1 MIFGPN
7 GQKKFWQAAKIS
19 GWVEVIGM
27 CQFNKSKRTV
37 LQHLQAL
44 WRGKA
49 HLGRTVVGCGGLI
62 EKRRSF
68 RRARLACCIVTAFV
82 VIGVPVCGL
91 AQVEP
96 EQARKVLVLN
106 SYHRG
111 YDWSD
116 RIMDTIQAEFGKT
129 DLKVDLYWEYMDAV
143 RRSLDDAYA
152 YMKKSLE
159 AKYRDFGFDLIISS
173 DDPALHFLLGNR
185 DFLFPGVPIV
195 FCGVQQFEDSKP
207 ETYPAVT
214 GVLEVYD
221 WESTVKI
228 ALKFHPSATQI
239 VVIHERDIASTVF
252 REEVASVI
260 PKLERPLDLVSFS
273 VAKLTMA
280 ELLQKV
286 RQLGDE
292 SIVLYDSAQR
302 DSNGQRYT
310 LQYSLRTIREHCA
323 VPIYVTGF
331 RRLGLGPV
339 GGKLTSGDYQ
349 GLVAAKMA
357 IRILEGE
364 TAESIPI
371 QTESPNAYMFDYHQL
386 QRFGIALSALP
397 KESIIINQ
405 PQSFYY
411 RYRRQIWAVAA
422 IITGLGVT
430 IMILLGSIIY
440 RRRAEKKLQSAEA
453 KYRSLV
459 EQIPAV
465 TYVAALDRAST
476 TIYVSP
482 QIETI
487 IGLSPEQYKTDPDIW
502 RKQLHPDDRQR
513 VLDEVRRT
521 HETEEPLCCEYRML
535 ALDGRVVWLR
545 DEAVLVRDSNR
556 RPLFLQGIMFDIT
569 DRTAKESEL
578 RESEERF
585 RAIFDNAT
593 DGILVADPKTRKFFT
608 GNKKAC
614 QMLGYEP
621 EGVKDLGVTD
631 IHPPEH
637 VSEVL
642 EQFEKQVGGEITL
655 AKDIP
660 IKRRDGSVFYA
671 DVNSAPVKFAGKT
684 YLMGIFRDVTDRK
697 AAEDAL
703 RESQE
708 LFNAFMDQLP
718 ATAFIK
724 DEKSRVRYA
733 NAYVVE
739 HFGGDKWV
747 DRTAAEYF
755 PPEIAQQVLEHDR
768 KVLSEGA
775 SDREEWLPD
784 KGGETCCMHTYKFP
798 IRRKGKPV
806 LLGGISVDVTEH
818 RRAQDALRE
827 SRRQQSAILDTIPD
841 IAWLKDEQSR
851 YIAANE
857 PFGESCGVEPES
869 LVGKTD
875 FDLWPEDL
883 AKKYRDDDKEVM
895 RLRRRKRMVEPLED
909 SKGKRS
915 WLETIKTPIYNE
927 HDQVVGTSGIGR
939 DITEVKQAQEQLEKA
954 HRELELRVQER
965 TVELENANIDLRNE
979 VSERKKAQ
987 EKLIVYQRELRSL
1000 ASELSLAEER
1010 LKRRIA
1016 TDIHDHVGQKLA
1028 ISKIKLESL
1037 AESVSSAEVAG
1048 SLDEI
1053 RGLIAEIIKST
1064 RSLTFELSPPV
1075 LYELGLEAAVEWLV
1089 RQAREQ
1095 HGLTA
1100 EFRDDRRPK
1109 PVDND
1114 VRVLLFQAVR
1124 ELLVNVAKHAHA
1136 NKVKVSTRR
1145 VGDEIRVSVADDGV
1159 GFDTSRASSQGY
1171 TSGGFGLFSI
1181 HERLG
1186 HIGGYLKVES
1196 TPGRGTRISLVAP
1209 INHKTRGSKGESR

>member
-1 MIFGPN
+1 
-7 GQKKFWQAAKIS
+7 
-19 GWVEVIGM
+19 M

-49 HLGRTVVGCGGLI
+49 HLGRTAVGCGGII
-62 EKRRSF
+62 EKGCSF
-68 RRARLACCIVTAFV
+68 RKARLACYIITVFM

-116 RIMDTIQAEFGKT
+116 RIMDTIQAEFGET
-129 DLKVDLYWEYMDAV
+129 DLKVELYWEYMNAV

-173 DDPALHFLLGNR
+173 DDPALGFLLGNR

-195 FCGVQQFEDSKP
+195 FCGVQQFEDLKP
-207 ETYPAVT
+207 ETHPAVT

-228 ALKFHPSATQI
+228 AIKFNPSATQI
-239 VVIHERDIASTVF
+239 VVIHEREIDSSVF
-252 REEVASVI
+252 REEIASVI
-260 PKLERPLDLVSFS
+260 PKLERPLDMVSLS
-273 VAKLTMA
+273 MAKLTMA

-302 DSNGQRYT
+302 DSNGHRYT
-310 LQYSLRTIREHCA
+310 LQYSLRTVREHCA

-349 GLVAAKMA
+349 GRVAAQMA
-357 IRILEGE
+357 IRILNGE
-364 TAESIPI
+364 DPNNIPI
-371 QTESPNAYMFDYHQL
+371 QTESPNVYMFDYHQL

-397 KESIIINQ
+397 KESVIINQ
-405 PQSFYY
+405 PESFYY
-411 RYRRQIWAVAA
+411 HYKRQIWAVVAVIA
-422 IITGLGVT
+422 VLIAVV
-430 IMILLGSIIY
+430 IMLSASVLR
-440 RRRAEKKLQSAEA
+440 RRRAEEA
-453 KYRSLV
+453 
-459 EQIPAV
+459 
-465 TYVAALDRAST
+465 
-476 TIYVSP
+476 
-482 QIETI
+482 
-487 IGLSPEQYKTDPDIW
+487 
-502 RKQLHPDDRQR
+502 
-513 VLDEVRRT
+513 
-521 HETEEPLCCEYRML
+521 
-535 ALDGRVVWLR
+535 
-545 DEAVLVRDSNR
+545 
-556 RPLFLQGIMFDIT
+556 
-569 DRTAKESEL
+569 L
-578 RESEERF
+578 RESEERYKALF
-585 RAIFDNAT
+585 DGSPEGILVVDIETKQFAYANPAICRMLGYTKEELNLMTVFDVHPKEDLDHVLSEFGGQVKGEKTLAASIPCLRKDGTVIYADIESAKVIVDGKECNVGFFTDITERKKTQEELLFKSTLLEAQSEASI
-593 DGILVADPKTRKFFT
+593 DGILVVDDK
-608 GNKKAC
+608 
-614 QMLGYEP
+614 
-621 EGVKDLGVTD
+621 
-631 IHPPEH
+631 
-637 VSEVL
+637 
-642 EQFEKQVGGEITL
+642 
-655 AKDIP
+655 
-660 IKRRDGSVFYA
+660 
-671 DVNSAPVKFAGKT
+671 GKT
-684 YLMGIFRDVTDRK
+684 ILFNRRFGQMWHIPEEILDTRDDEKMLQYVLGQLKAPDEFLEKVRYLYTRRSEKSRDEIGFKDGRVFDRYSSPLLDSPGRYYGRVWYFRDVTNRK
-697 AAEDAL
+697 RAEDAL

-708 LFNAFMDQLP
+708 LFNAFMEQLP

-733 NAYVVE
+733 NSYMIE
-739 HFGGDKWV
+739 HFGADKWI
-747 DRTAAEYF
+747 DQTALDYY
-755 PPEIAQQVLEHDR
+755 PPEVAEGVLEHDR
-768 KVLSEGA
+768 RVLAEGP
-775 SDREEWLPD
+775 SSREEWVPT
-784 KGGETCCMHTYKFP
+784 KSGEIRCMNTCKFP
-798 IRRKGKPV
+798 IERHGKPP
-806 LLGGISVDVTEH
+806 LIGGMAIDVTEH
-818 RRAQDALRE
+818 RRARDALLE

-857 PFGESCGVEPES
+857 PFGEFCGVKPES

-895 RLRRRKRMVEPLED
+895 RLRRRKRMVEPLENTE
-909 SKGKRS
+909 GKRT
-915 WLETIKTPIYNE
+915 WVETIKTPIYDE

-939 DITEVKQAQEQLEKA
+939 DITEIKQAQEQLEKA
-954 HRELELRVQER
+954 HHELELRVQQR
-965 TVELENANIDLRNE
+965 TAELENANIDLRNE

-987 EKLIVYQRELRSL
+987 EKLIVYQSQLRSL

-1010 LKRRIA
+1010 LRRRIA

-1037 AESVSSAEVAG
+1037 AESVSSAEIAG
-1048 SLDEI
+1048 ALDEI

-1196 TPGRGTRISLVAP
+1196 TPGRGTRVSLVAP
-1209 INHKTRGSKGESR
+1209 INHKTKGS

>member
-7 GQKKFWQAAKIS
+7 GKKKFWQAAEIS
-19 GWVEVIGM
+19 GWAEVIRM
-27 CQFNKSKRTV
+27 CKFNKSRRTV
-37 LQHLQAL
+37 VQHLQAL
-44 WRGKA
+44 WCGKA
-49 HLGRTVVGCGGLI
+49 HLGRTAVGCEGII
-62 EKRRSF
+62 EKRCSF
-68 RRARLACCIVTAFV
+68 RKARLAFYIITVFM
-82 VIGVPVCGL
+82 VIAVPVCGL

-96 EQARKVLVLN
+96 EQARKVLVFN

-116 RIMDTIQAEFGKT
+116 RIMDTIEAELGKT

-159 AKYRDFGFDLIISS
+159 TRYRDFGFDLIVSS

-207 ETYPAVT
+207 ETHPAVT

-228 ALKFHPSATQI
+228 ALKLHPSATRI
-239 VVIHERDIASTVF
+239 VAISHRR
-252 REEVASVI
+252 REGFLGRSGLDEVI
-260 PKLERPLDLVSFS
+260 PKLSRRVEFDTFALSD
-273 VAKLTMA
+273 LTMA
-280 ELLQKV
+280 ELLAKV
-286 RQLGDE
+286 EALGNE
-292 SIVLYDSAQR
+292 SVVLLDSASQDR
-302 DSNGQRYT
+302 EGKT
-310 LQYSLRTIREHCA
+310 YSLEKSVPLICEHCA
-323 VPIYVTGF
+323 APVYITGF

-357 IRILEGE
+357 IRILNGEDPEG
-364 TAESIPI
+364 IPI
-371 QTESPNAYMFDYHQL
+371 QTQSPNAYMFDYHQL
-386 QRFGIALSALP
+386 QRFGIAFSVLP
-397 KESIIINQ
+397 EDSIIINQ
-405 PQSFYY
+405 PESSYY
-411 RYRRQIWAVAA
+411 HHRRQIWAVVVVIAA
-422 IITGLGVT
+422 LIAVVMMLSASV
-430 IMILLGSIIY
+430 LR
-440 RRRAEKKLQSAEA
+440 RRRAEEA
-453 KYRSLV
+453 
-459 EQIPAV
+459 
-465 TYVAALDRAST
+465 
-476 TIYVSP
+476 
-482 QIETI
+482 
-487 IGLSPEQYKTDPDIW
+487 
-502 RKQLHPDDRQR
+502 
-513 VLDEVRRT
+513 
-521 HETEEPLCCEYRML
+521 
-535 ALDGRVVWLR
+535 
-545 DEAVLVRDSNR
+545 
-556 RPLFLQGIMFDIT
+556 
-569 DRTAKESEL
+569 L
-578 RESEERF
+578 RESEERYKVLF
-585 RAIFDNAT
+585 DGSPEGIIVADVETKQFGYANPAICTMLGYTREELGRMTVFDIHPKEHLDHVLSEFDTQVKGEKALAVSIPCLRKDGKVIYADIDSAKVIVDGRECNVGFFTDITERKKTQEELLFKSTLLEAQSET
-593 DGILVADPKTRKFFT
+593 SIDGILVVDDKSKTILFNKRFGQMWDIPQQILDTRDDEKMLQYVLGQLKAPDRFLEKVRYLYTRKSEKSRDEIMF
-608 GNKKAC
+608 
-614 QMLGYEP
+614 
-621 EGVKDLGVTD
+621 KDG
-631 IHPPEH
+631 
-637 VSEVL
+637 
-642 EQFEKQVGGEITL
+642 
-655 AKDIP
+655 
-660 IKRRDGSVFYA
+660 RVFDRYSSPLLH
-671 DVNSAPVKFAGKT
+671 SAGRYYGRVW
-684 YLMGIFRDVTDRK
+684 YFRDVTDRRR
-697 AAEDAL
+697 AEDAL

-724 DEKSRVRYA
+724 DDKSRVRYA
-733 NAYVVE
+733 NSYMIE
-739 HFGGDKWV
+739 HFGADRWI
-747 DRTAAEYF
+747 DRTASEYF
-755 PPEIAQQVLEHDR
+755 PPEIAEQVLEHDR

-775 SDREEWLPD
+775 SDREEWVPD
-784 KGGETCCMHTYKFP
+784 KGGETRCMHTYKFP

-806 LLGGISVDVTEH
+806 LLGGVSVDVTEH
-818 RRAQDALRE
+818 RRARDALRE
-827 SRRQQSAILDTIPD
+827 SRRQQGAILDTIPD
-841 IAWLKDEQSR
+841 IAWLKDKQSR
-851 YIAANE
+851 YIAVNE
-857 PFGESCGVEPES
+857 PFGESCGVNPES

-909 SKGKRS
+909 SKGKRI
-915 WLETIKTPIYNE
+915 WLETIKTPIYDE
-927 HDQVVGTSGIGR
+927 HGQVVGTSGIGR

-965 TVELENANIDLRNE
+965 TVELENANIDLRKE
-979 VSERKKAQ
+979 VGERKKAQ

-1010 LKRRIA
+1010 LRRRIA

-1095 HGLTA
+1095 HGLTT
-1100 EFRDDRRPK
+1100 EFRNDRRPK

-1171 TSGGFGLFSI
+1171 ASGGFGLFSI
-1181 HERLG
+1181 RERMG
-1186 HIGGYLKVES
+1186 HIGGYLKIES

-1209 INHKTRGSKGESR
+1209 INHKTRGSEGESR